1 MARISKA
8 GKRKQGRHID
18 FGYGPQSWTKIREF
32 TQSCGTKVMIP
43 DWKTPMMKHC
53 FSEGE
58 SYLFDILN
66 FNPSVKWV
74 STQVELEDNLVNNVA
89 SELGYDPV
97 NDEIY
102 SVTTDFLVKFNNDQ
116 ELAISYKDNE
126 SAFDTSTKEG
136 RKNEKTRRIEE
147 LYWKYRNT
155 PFKVVYRTDINFTLV
170 QNIRLVIQFNE
181 RSDVYDV
188 YSLAK
193 YLIANHRLNV
203 NMVSEKLDLNKIVK
217 GFDLE
222 ALFNE
227 GNY

>member
-1 MARISKA
+1 MSRITKA

-66 FNPSVKWV
+66 FNPAVEWV

-89 SELGYDPV
+89 CELGYDSV
-97 NDEIY
+97 NNELY
-102 SVTTDFLVKFNNDQ
+102 SATTDFLVKFNNGHK
-116 ELAISYKDNE
+116 LAISYKDNE
-126 SAFDTSTKEG
+126 TAFDTNTKEG
-136 RKNEKTRRIEE
+136 IKNEKTRRIEE
-147 LYWKYRNT
+147 LYWKYSKI
-155 PFKVVYRTDINFTLV
+155 PFTVVYRKDINFTLV

-193 YLIANHRLNV
+193 YLIANHMLEV
-203 NMVSEKLDLNKIVK
+203 NMVSEKIDLNKIVEK
-217 GFDLE
+217 YDLE
-222 ALFNE
+222 AMFYE
-227 GNY
+227 GKF